1 MIRSV
6 QVSFSLFDINA
17 YYGLM
22 DMGHDEYETY
32 TDNLDYK
39 EVIETLDVE
48 GANWEFDNG
57 RHKRFEAKYLS
68 KVSHIWKYFICF
80 RLMPTT
86 HCSTMDR
93 E

>member
-39 EVIETLDVE
+39 EVIETIDVE
-48 GANWEFDNG
+48 GAD
-57 RHKRFEAKYLS
+57 
-68 KVSHIWKYFICF
+68 
-80 RLMPTT
+80 
-86 HCSTMDR
+86 
-93 E
+93 